1 LTALSAT
8 ESRFIERKVEL
19 PAMLI
24 ERAEASHPGE
34 EFADE
39 AAWLRCVKED
49 FPKYIPFLTKQC
61 GLEFRGRILEI
72 GAGAAWFSAELSKL
86 PQVVEITATDVSTR
100 LLKTPALKVFKLLK
114 AKEAKI
120 IRTPADFGALD
131 FPNNYFDVVV
141 CADALHRA
149 VNLLRVLREV
159 KRVLKPGGKLVAIR
173 EPVRPLVRFRSKT
186 QRLARGKHPT
196 PGHALSEYRHS
207 FELAG
212 LKLEVKRVVLSRGFK
227 YYFDQ
232 MVNGLT
238 HSRYAFVATKS
249 GR

>member
-1 LTALSAT
+1 LSAT
-8 ESRFIERKVEL
+8 ESKFIPRKVEL

-24 ERAEASHPGE
+24 ERAEASHPGA

-39 AAWLRCVKED
+39 AAWLRCAKED
-49 FPKYIPFLTKQC
+49 FPKFIPFLTDVC

-86 PQVVEITATDVSTR
+86 PRVVEITATDVSAR
-100 LLKTPALKVFKLLK
+100 LLQGPALKVFKLLK
-114 AKEAKI
+114 AQEGKI

-131 FPNNYFDVVV
+131 FPKNHFDAVV

-149 VNLLRVLREV
+149 VNPLRVLREV
-159 KRVLKPGGKLVAIR
+159 KRVLKPGGKFVAIR
-173 EPVRPLVRFRSKT
+173 EPVRPLVRFRSA
-186 QRLARGKHPT
+186 ARRAAKGKPPV
-196 PGHALSEYRHS
+196 PGYALSEYRHF

-227 YYFDQ
+227 YYFDK

-238 HSRYAFVATKS
+238 HARYAFVATKS
-249 GR
+249 SR